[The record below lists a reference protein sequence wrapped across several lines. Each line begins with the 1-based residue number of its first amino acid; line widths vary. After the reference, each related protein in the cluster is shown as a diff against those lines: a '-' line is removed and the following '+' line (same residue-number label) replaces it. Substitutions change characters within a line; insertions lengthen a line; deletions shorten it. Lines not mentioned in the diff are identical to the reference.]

1 MSDYDKEVD
10 HYNVIVRKR
19 TASGDFHKEKTETF
33 YDIELAVEY
42 AKTYDT
48 EKDYSVTIQEV
59 SNIIEWQ

>member
-1 MSDYDKEVD
+1 MLLFVKER
-10 HYNVIVRKR
+10 HQVIFTK
-19 TASGDFHKEKTETF
+19 KKTETF